1 MKHYLKLIAGG
12 AAAVIVTITICYLLA
27 ALVLTS
33 AGYPMW

>member
-12 AAAVIVTITICYLLA
+12 VTAAIVTLTICYLLTG
-27 ALVLTS
+27 LVLTS